1 MNGKTPQT
9 IQWQGRKPL
18 KRERGLTSKGCLF
31 WSLVDAEEL
40 VSFSVF
46 LRRKQAV
53 LSVRRVLWKD
63 FPSRGNRGTWI
74 WHDEQTAKLLI
85 TAHRKLVRAERS
97 HRGQL
102 TRPSALD
109 LQRSVCPQMLI
120 FSLSQGILI
129 FHSLQPSS
137 LTSSSSIFPH
147 PLRFQFDEVREK
159 WLIHQAKIPCTIH
172 LKQVSWFPGAPRR
185 EDLRYKPWPLW
196 PRCA

>member
-1 MNGKTPQT
+1 MERHTDSIARKKTSEERERT
-9 IQWQGRKPL
+9 YL
-18 KRERGLTSKGCLF
+18 KRMPILITGWCRGTSFILG
-31 WSLVDAEEL
+31 VPEEEKKAL
-40 VSFSVF
+40 VSIT
-46 LRRKQAV
+46 
-53 LSVRRVLWKD
+53 RVLWKD

-85 TAHRKLVRAERS
+85 AAHRKLVRAERS

-102 TRPSALD
+102 SRPSALD
-109 LQRSVCPQMLI
+109 LQKSVCPQMLI
-120 FSLSQGILI
+120 FSFSLRILI

-137 LTSSSSIFPH
+137 LTSLSIFPH
-147 PLRFQFDEVREK
+147 PFRFQFDEVMEK

-172 LKQVSWFPGAPRR
+172 LQQVSWFPGVTRG